1 MTQTLAP
8 SIAPTSAAHAQMPA
22 DLRACALLDLSALA
36 HNIAEARRALPPH
49 VQLISIVKGNA
60 YSHGLARVV
69 PTLISSGIRHFGVAT
84 LSEARE
90 LRALT
95 STATIFLLSPLF
107 PFEVSDA
114 LALNV
119 VPMVSSFQEFEMLQA
134 AAQQAGIR
142 WSVQLK
148 VDTGM
153 ARAGVWHTH
162 ALPLAQ
168 QICASAHLQLIGIF
182 THLAAG
188 ADSLFTA
195 QQRLIFHD
203 LLRQLPSLPPFVH
216 LDASD
221 GFQTFSASADN
232 LCNAVRLGR
241 LQYGLPPFN
250 PLLKSRVHLR
260 PVLSLRARVALIKDV
275 PPGTTVGYGR
285 THTCL
290 TPTRIAVIAAGYL
303 DGIPTHLSNR
313 GHLLVRGQRAP
324 IVGRITM
331 DMTMLDITE
340 LSPDIAV
347 GDVVTI
353 IGTDGAETISL
364 NDLAH
369 LTQQPA
375 WELIANIGPRVARVV
390 LDQAT

>member
-1 MTQTLAP
+1 MTQTLTQSMTPA
-8 SIAPTSAAHAQMPA
+8 AQMPA
-22 DLRACALLDLSALA
+22 QLRACATLDLSALS
-36 HNIAEARRALPPH
+36 HNIAQARRALPPH

-60 YSHGLARVV
+60 YGHGLARVV
-69 PTLISSGIRHFGVAT
+69 PALISSGVRHFGVAT

-153 ARAGVWHTH
+153 ARAGVWHTQ
-162 ALPLAQ
+162 ALPLAH
-168 QICASAHLQLIGIF
+168 QICASAHLQLLGIF

-188 ADSLFTA
+188 ADALFTA

-203 LLRQLPSLPPFVH
+203 LLRQLPSLPAFVH
-216 LDASD
+216 ADASD
-221 GFQTFSASADN
+221 GFETFPQGGDN

-241 LQYGLPPFN
+241 LQYGLAPFN
-250 PLLKSRVHLR
+250 PLLKSRVSLR
-260 PVLSLRARVALIKDV
+260 PVLSLRARVALVKDV
-275 PPGTTVGYGR
+275 PAGTTVGYRR

-290 TPTRIAVIAAGYL
+290 TPTRIAVVAAGYL

-313 GHLLVRGQRAP
+313 AHLLVHGQRAP
-324 IVGRITM
+324 IIGRVTM

-340 LSPDIAV
+340 LSHNIAS

-353 IGTDGAETISL
+353 IGTDGGETISL

-375 WELIANIGPRVARVV
+375 WELLSGITARVPRVVWDGS
-390 LDQAT
+390 L